1 METIL
6 VDAYNL
12 MHKVPE
18 LKVLLKQ
25 NQDVCVDIM
34 VAKMQGHFT
43 GSGRKVILVFDGH
56 GQNRHLKNIE
66 VKFSRTDITH
76 DYGDADKMIKA
87 MIDKFRN
94 KKLLKVV
101 SSDNEVSWY
110 ARECGA
116 KVLSSKS
123 FWGELKDK
131 KTKQRIANQDVNEK
145 PQVVTKGELEYLL
158 KLFTGEK

>member
-1 METIL
+1 METIF

-25 NQDVCVDIM
+25 NQDICVDTM
-34 VAKMQGHFT
+34 VAKLQGHFM

-66 VKFSRTDITH
+66 VKFSSTDITH
-76 DYGDADKMIKA
+76 NYGNADKMIKA
-87 MIDKFRN
+87 MIDHFRN
-94 KKLLKVV
+94 KRLLKVV
-101 SSDNEVSWY
+101 SSDNEISWY

-116 KVLSSKS
+116 KIQSSKS

-131 KTKQRIANQDVNEK
+131 KHKQQLATRDIDEK
-145 PQVVTKGELEYLL
+145 PQVVTRGELEYLL
-158 KLFTGEK
+158 KLFTKK

>member
-12 MHKVPE
+12 MHKIPE

-25 NQDVCVDIM
+25 NQDVCVDTM
-34 VAKMQGHFT
+34 VAKMQSHFG

-56 GQNRHLKNIE
+56 GQNRHLRNIE
-66 VKFSRTDITH
+66 VKFSKTDITH
-76 DYGDADKMIKA
+76 DYENADKMIKA
-87 MIDKFRN
+87 LIDKFRN

-101 SSDNEVSWY
+101 SSDNEVTGY
-110 ARECGA
+110 ASVCGA
-116 KVLSSKS
+116 KIQSAKS

-131 KTKQRIANQDVNEK
+131 KAKQRIANQDVNEK

-158 KLFTGEK
+158 KLFNGKK

>member
-25 NQDVCVDIM
+25 SQDICVDTM
-34 VAKMQGHFT
+34 MAKLQGHFT
-43 GSGRKVILVFDGH
+43 GSSRKVILVFDGH
-56 GQNRHLKNIE
+56 GQNRHLKNID
-66 VKFSRTDITH
+66 VKFSSTDITH
-76 DYGDADKMIKA
+76 NYGNADKMIKA

-101 SSDNEVSWY
+101 SSDNEVTWY

-116 KVLSSKS
+116 KVQSSKS

-131 KTKQRIANQDVNEK
+131 KLKQKIENQDINEK
-145 PQVVTKGELEYLL
+145 PQVVTRGELEYLL
-158 KLFTGEK
+158 KLFTKK

>member
-25 NQDVCVDIM
+25 SQDICVDTM
-34 VAKMQGHFT
+34 VAKMQSHFG

-56 GQNRHLKNIE
+56 GQNRHLRNIE
-66 VKFSRTDITH
+66 VKFSKTDITH
-76 DYGDADKMIKA
+76 DYENADKMIKA

-116 KVLSSKS
+116 KVQSANS

-131 KTKQRIANQDVNEK
+131 KTKQRLANRDENEK
-145 PQVVTKGELEYLL
+145 PQAVTRGELEYLL
-158 KLFTGEK
+158 KLFTGKK

>member
-1 METIL
+1 METIF

-18 LKVLLKQ
+18 LKMLLKQ
-25 NQDVCVDIM
+25 DRDICVDIM

-43 GSGRKVILVFDGH
+43 ESGRKVILVFDGH

-66 VKFSRTDITH
+66 VKFSSTDITH
-76 DYGDADKMIKA
+76 NYGNADKMIKA
-87 MIDKFRN
+87 MIDRFRN

-101 SSDNEVSWY
+101 SSDNEVAWY

-116 KVLSSKS
+116 KIQSSKS

-131 KTKQRIANQDVNEK
+131 RHKQRLSTRDIDEK
-145 PQVVTKGELEYLL
+145 PQVVTRGELEYLL
-158 KLFTGEK
+158 KLFTKK

>member
-1 METIL
+1 METII

-12 MHKVPE
+12 MYKIPE

-25 NQDVCVDIM
+25 DKEICVDMM
-34 VAKMQGHFT
+34 VAKIQSHFT

-66 VKFSRTDITH
+66 VKFSTTDITH
-76 DYGDADKMIKA
+76 DYGNADKMIKA
-87 MIDKFRN
+87 MIDRSRN
-94 KKLLKVV
+94 KKLLRVV
-101 SSDNEVSWY
+101 SSDNEISWY

-116 KVLSSKS
+116 KIMSSKS

-131 KTKQRIANQDVNEK
+131 KLKQRIANQDINEK
-145 PQVVTKGELEYLL
+145 PQVVTRGELEYLL
-158 KLFTGEK
+158 KEFTKK

>member
-1 METIL
+1 METIF

-18 LKVLLKQ
+18 LKILLKQ
-25 NQDVCVDIM
+25 DRDICVDIM

-43 GSGRKVILVFDGH
+43 ESGRKVILVFDGH

-66 VKFSRTDITH
+66 VKFSSTDITH
-76 DYGDADKMIKA
+76 NYGNADKMIKA
-87 MIDKFRN
+87 MIDRFRN

-101 SSDNEVSWY
+101 SSDNEVAWY

-116 KVLSSKS
+116 KIQSSKS

-131 KTKQRIANQDVNEK
+131 KYKQRLSTRDTDEK
-145 PQVVTKGELEYLL
+145 PQVVTRGELEYLL
-158 KLFTGEK
+158 KLFTKK

>member
-1 METIL
+1 METIF

-12 MHKVPE
+12 MHKIPE

-25 NQDVCVDIM
+25 DRDICVDAM
-34 VAKMQGHFT
+34 VAKMQSHFT

-66 VKFSRTDITH
+66 VKFSKTDIAH
-76 DYGDADKMIKA
+76 DYENADKMIKA

-101 SSDNEVSWY
+101 SSDNEISWY

-116 KVLSSKS
+116 KVQASKS

-131 KTKQRIANQDVNEK
+131 KHKQYIANRDENEK
-145 PQVVTKGELEYLL
+145 PQVVTRGELEYLL
-158 KLFTGEK
+158 KEFTKK